1 MQYQNPFD
9 NWENSDEYY
18 GLQDQI
24 ADTKMQQ
31 QNFKT
36 NFAAGMFGKN
46 AYMLPEAKKQADM
59 RLGEFDRRLQV
70 LNQRLAEGKF
80 NFDAGLQGSSSAKGY
95 KNSDKYYGLQ
105 DQIANTQMQQQNFKT
120 NFAAGMFGKNAHV
133 LPEAKKQVD
142 MRAGEF
148 DRRLQVLNQR
158 LGKERFNLNSGP
170 QGSSSAKGHNTPFN
184 F

>member
-24 ADTKMQQ
+24 ADTK
-31 QNFKT
+31 
-36 NFAAGMFGKN
+36 
-46 AYMLPEAKKQADM
+46 
-59 RLGEFDRRLQV
+59 
-70 LNQRLAEGKF
+70 
-80 NFDAGLQGSSSAKGY
+80 
-95 KNSDKYYGLQ
+95 
-105 DQIANTQMQQQNFKT
+105 MQQQNFKT